1 MTLLEQIKAD
11 QLQARIAADK
21 TKASILT
28 TLIGEAEMVGKN
40 DGNRDTTDAEVVATI
55 KKFIKNID
63 ETIAVAG
70 STETLVAEKE
80 ALQVYLPR
88 QLTEPELRV
97 TIGNIIVTQGLAG
110 PKAMGQLMGELKK
123 NYAGS
128 YDGALASRLVKELLG

>member
-11 QLQARIAADK
+11 QLQARIMTNKA
-21 TKASILT
+21 KASILT

-40 DGNRDTTDAEVVATI
+40 DGNRDTTDQEVIATI

-70 STETLVAEKE
+70 STETLVAEKD

-97 TIGNIIVTQGLAG
+97 TIGNIIVTQGLSG
-110 PKAMGQLMGELKK
+110 PKAMGRLMGELKK
-123 NYAGS
+123 NHAGS
-128 YDGALASRLVKELLG
+128 YDGALASRLVKELLV

>member
-21 TKASILT
+21 AKASILT

-40 DGNRDTTDAEVVATI
+40 DGNRDTTDQEVIATI

-70 STETLVAEKE
+70 STETLVAEKD

-97 TIGNIIVTQGLAG
+97 TIGNIIVTQGLSG

-123 NYAGS
+123 NHAGS

>member
-1 MTLLEQIKAD
+1 MTLLEQIKSD

-40 DGNRDTTDAEVVATI
+40 DGNRDTTDQEVIATI
-55 KKFIKNID
+55 KKFLKNID

-70 STETLVAEKE
+70 STETLLAEKD

-97 TIGNIIVTQGLAG
+97 TIGNIIVTQGLSG

-123 NYAGS
+123 NHAGS
-128 YDGALASRLVKELLG
+128 YDGALASRLVKELLV

>member
-21 TKASILT
+21 AKASILT

-40 DGNRDTTDAEVVATI
+40 DGNRDTTDQEVIATI

-70 STETLVAEKE
+70 STDTLVAEKD

-97 TIGNIIVTQGLAG
+97 TIGNIIVTQGLSG

-123 NYAGS
+123 NHAGS
-128 YDGALASRLVKELLG
+128 YDGALASRLVKELLV

>member
-1 MTLLEQIKAD
+1 MTLLEQIKHD

-40 DGNRDTTDAEVVATI
+40 DGNRDTTDQEVIATI

-70 STETLVAEKE
+70 STETLVAEKD

-97 TIGNIIVTQGLAG
+97 TIGNIIVTQGLSGA
-110 PKAMGQLMGELKK
+110 KAMGQLMGELKK
-123 NYAGS
+123 NHAGS

>member
-1 MTLLEQIKAD
+1 MTLLEQIKTD

-21 TKASILT
+21 AKASILT

-40 DGNRDTTDAEVVATI
+40 DGNRDTTDQEVIATI

-70 STETLVAEKE
+70 STETLVAEKD

-97 TIGNIIVTQGLAG
+97 TIGNIIVTQGLSGA
-110 PKAMGQLMGELKK
+110 KAMGQLMSELKK
-123 NYAGS
+123 NHAGS

>member
-1 MTLLEQIKAD
+1 MTLLEQIKSD

-21 TKASILT
+21 AKASILT

-40 DGNRDTTDAEVVATI
+40 DGNRDTTDQEVIATI

-70 STETLVAEKE
+70 STETLVAEKD

-97 TIGNIIVTQGLAG
+97 TIGNIIVTQGLSG
-110 PKAMGQLMGELKK
+110 PKAMGRLMGELKK
-123 NYAGS
+123 NHAGS
-128 YDGALASRLVKELLG
+128 YDGALASRLVKELLV

>member
-21 TKASILT
+21 AKASILT

-40 DGNRDTTDAEVVATI
+40 DGNRDTTDQEVIATI

-70 STETLVAEKE
+70 STETLVAEKD

-97 TIGNIIVTQGLAG
+97 TIGNIIVTQGLSG

-123 NYAGS
+123 NHAGS
-128 YDGALASRLVKELLG
+128 YDGALASRLVKELLV